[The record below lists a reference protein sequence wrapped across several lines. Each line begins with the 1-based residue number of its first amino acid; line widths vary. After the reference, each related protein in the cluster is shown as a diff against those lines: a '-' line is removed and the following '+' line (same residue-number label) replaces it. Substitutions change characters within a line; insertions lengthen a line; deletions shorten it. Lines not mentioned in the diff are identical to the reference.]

1 VGIHV
6 NRAPVAVAVLV
17 LAVLTGCTSAP
28 QPGAAPSTPVDTG
41 VPFAAPAGISDTDY
55 DVDTFD
61 TCSPFRST
69 LWLKA
74 AVVDR
79 QLGPQAAPEPG
90 GGCRWHGP
98 GITAAVA
105 VESGR
110 SLKDVSTDPRY
121 RPGER
126 GWDGNSYWQT
136 ATSDQTRV
144 CHSFL
149 AVGPARP
156 ETVIHVTVE
165 TEEVEAPLHGGGDA
179 HACVFASTLV
189 GASALILEPAPPT
202 SR

>member
-1 VGIHV
+1 MHER
-6 NRAPVAVAVLV
+6 RAARGVPEH
-17 LAVLTGCTSAP
+17 
-28 QPGAAPSTPVDTG
+28 PGRHRG
-41 VPFAAPAGISDTDY
+41 PFAAPAGISDTDY

-79 QLGPQAAPEPG
+79 QLAPQAAPEPR
-90 GGCRWHGP
+90 GGCRWRGP

-110 SLKDVSTDPRY
+110 SLRDYSTDPRY

-136 ATSDQTRV
+136 ATSDETRV

-149 AVGPARP
+149 AAGPARP